1 MASSSIS
8 TGSRT
13 PCCGCGRSPP
23 QRGFSRLPGSR
34 NGAPPTP
41 IREGSHPL
49 KWADE
54 LLPAARVLLLQSP
67 RSAGALLRRVRR
79 RRDAEICEGPHQGA
93 PHGGQGPRADQ
104 QGRLPRPLRRGSGAG
119 RLSRRRLVHVR
130 RRIRHRRDHR
140 PARHERRDRRA
151 AAHLSARAVERLVI
165 AGPAGG
171 LEVAVN
177 LPAGE
182 PAGLALVA
190 HPHPLQGGS
199 LDNKVAQTLAKTFAA
214 IGYAAVRFNFRGVG
228 KSEGTFDEGAGETED
243 ALAALA
249 FARER
254 FGDALPLALA
264 GFSFG
269 SYVQTRVA
277 ARVAFERL
285 VLVGAAVGRFE
296 VGNVPPETIVI
307 HGEEDDVVALA
318 DVFAWARPQALPVVV
333 FPGCGHF
340 FHGRLVQLQQ
350 VITALY
356 PRQR

>member
-1 MASSSIS
+1 M
-8 TGSRT
+8 
-13 PCCGCGRSPP
+13 
-23 QRGFSRLPGSR
+23 
-34 NGAPPTP
+34 
-41 IREGSHPL
+41 
-49 KWADE
+49 
-54 LLPAARVLLLQSP
+54 
-67 RSAGALLRRVRR
+67 
-79 RRDAEICEGPHQGA
+79 
-93 PHGGQGPRADQ
+93 
-104 QGRLPRPLRRGSGAG
+104 
-119 RLSRRRLVHVR
+119 
-130 RRIRHRRDHR
+130 
-140 PARHERRDRRA
+140 
-151 AAHLSARAVERLVI
+151 SARAVERLVI

-182 PAGLALVA
+182 PTGLALVA

-228 KSEGTFDEGAGETED
+228 KSEGRFDEGAGETED

-296 VGNVPPETIVI
+296 VADVPPETIVI